1 MISQTSE
8 ERMEETQ
15 AIMADADELR
25 VQELSPNVGRPPKK
39 QLNNNASLFMTDSR
53 IEEGKYGGPY
63 ETQKTQE

>member
-25 VQELSPNVGRPPKK
+25 VQELSPNVGRPAKK
-39 QLNNNASLFMTDSR
+39 
-53 IEEGKYGGPY
+53 
-63 ETQKTQE
+63 

>member
-1 MISQTSE
+1 
-8 ERMEETQ
+8 
-15 AIMADADELR
+15 MADADELR
-25 VQELSPNVGRPPKK
+25 VQELSPNVVRPPKK